1 MLRPGQT
8 GFASDSRF
16 FPWQLPAMIFNHFDR
31 IRVVSLPHR
40 MDRRSEMLAQFDRV
54 GLRDD
59 ARIEFFDALSFSDP
73 GPFLRRGS
81 HGNFKSRIPLLRE
94 AGEAGESILI
104 FEDDCDFRVPQ
115 ILEYEMPAEWDIF
128 YGGFSASQPEDPA
141 DSQIIGSHFM
151 GFSPRAAVAAAEYL
165 LDYLELDFPPDP
177 RAASEPSFNP
187 AIKPPIDGALVWFRR
202 ARPDL
207 VTVFAE
213 LGYQRSSRTDVGAQK
228 WFDRIIGVRDVVGLA
243 RRIRRRLRES
253 ASA

>member
-1 MLRPGQT
+1 
-8 GFASDSRF
+8 
-16 FPWQLPAMIFNHFDR
+16 MIFNHFDR

-115 ILEYEMPAEWDIF
+115 IFEYEMPAEWDIF
-128 YGGFSASQPEDPA
+128 YGGFTASRPDDLS

-151 GFSPRAAVAAAEYL
+151 GYSPQAAMAAAEYL
-165 LDYLELDFPPDP
+165 LDYLEPDFPPDP

-187 AIKPPIDGALVWFRR
+187 AIKPPIDGAFVWFRR

-207 VTVFAE
+207 VTVFAD

>member
-1 MLRPGQT
+1 LP
-8 GFASDSRF
+8 SDSWF
-16 FPWQLPAMIFNHFDR
+16 IPWQLSAVLFNHFDR

-40 MDRRSEMLAQFDRV
+40 KDRRSEMLAQFAKV

-59 ARIEFFDALSFSDP
+59 PRIEFFDALSFSDP

-94 AGEAGESILI
+94 AGEARESILI

-128 YGGFSASQPEDPA
+128 YGGFTASEPDDLS

-151 GFSPRAAVAAAEYL
+151 GFSPRAAMAAAEYL
-165 LDYLELDFPPDP
+165 AAYLEPDFPPDP
-177 RAASEPSFNP
+177 RAASEPGFDP
-187 AIKPPIDGALVWFRR
+187 AIKPPIDGAFVWLRR
-202 ARPDL
+202 SRPYL
-207 VTVFAE
+207 VTVFAD

-228 WFDRIIGVRDVVGLA
+228 WFDRIIGVRELVGLA
-243 RRIRRRLRES
+243 RRILRRLRGL